1 MIEIEEHIYQKMVK
15 TTNLYLELHKKS
27 NLTHKEIRKLQFL
40 VKTHLPK
47 EKVKI
52 FGVINL
58 YKKSKDI
65 YLKIYC
71 LNLLEKLENMD
82 FLR

>member
-1 MIEIEEHIYQKMVK
+1 MIELEEPIYQKMVK
-15 TTNLYLELHKKS
+15 TTNLYLELHKKED
-27 NLTHKEIRKLQFL
+27 LTYQQTRRLQYL
-40 VKTHLPK
+40 VKTQRSK

-52 FGVINL
+52 YGLINM

-71 LNLLEKLENMD
+71 HNLLEELEKN
-82 FLR
+82 LK